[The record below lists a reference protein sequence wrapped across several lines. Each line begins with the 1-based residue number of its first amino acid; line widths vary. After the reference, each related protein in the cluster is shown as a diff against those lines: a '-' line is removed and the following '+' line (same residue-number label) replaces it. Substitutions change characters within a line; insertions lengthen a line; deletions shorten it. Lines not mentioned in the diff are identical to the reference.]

1 MAKTPIDERKLN
13 AEQKEAVEYGDGP
26 LLIIA
31 GAGTGKTTVVT
42 ERIKHL
48 ISSGRAKPSEILA
61 LTFTEKAAREMEERV
76 DIIMPYGYTQMWIS
90 TFHKFCDRCL
100 RQEAIHIG
108 LNPAYRLMTDTD
120 ATMLFRKHLFGFALE
135 YFRPLGNPTKFIG
148 GMLQHFSRLQ
158 DEDISPKEYLGWVK
172 SEKVKAKSE
181 EEKLEMQKF
190 EELAKA
196 YERYQDL
203 KVKEGLLDF
212 GDLITQALTL
222 FRKRKNILSFYQNQ
236 FKYILVDE
244 FQDTNIAQNELV
256 ILLAG
261 KKQNITAV
269 CDDDQSIYKF
279 RGAAV
284 SNVLSFRKS
293 FSKSKLIVLSQNYRS
308 TQAILDASYQLIQHN
323 NPDRLEVREHINKKL
338 TAARKLAGE
347 WPRLMYLDRVENE
360 ADTVAKEI
368 KKLGKKYEWRDF
380 AILVRAN
387 NHAEPFV
394 RALMRHDIPFQ
405 FLGPGQLFRQ
415 PEIRDLIAYLQVLH
429 NFEDNAAMFR
439 ILSME
444 YFGLSGRA
452 VAVLTNYAR
461 KNNVSLFEAC
471 EASENETLKKIVA
484 MIHRHLE
491 LLTKE
496 TAGQILFYFLTDTCM
511 MKHILDYTAPI
522 DEKRA
527 NNISKFFSKLKT
539 YETDHADAS
548 VPAVLDWIELS
559 MELGE
564 SPLANDTDLVT
575 NNAVNILS
583 MHSAKGLEFP
593 VVFLAN
599 IVSARFPTIERREQI
614 PIPDSLIKEE
624 LPEGDYHLEEE
635 RRLCYVG
642 MTRAKDSLYLTG
654 ANYYGEGKREK
665 KLSQFVY
672 EVVGEKAIVSPELP
686 PAQMS
691 LLDWKTEDLKEPS
704 AATKKL
710 TITYLSY
717 SQIETFRLC
726 PLHYK
731 LRYILHIP
739 TPPSASLSFGTS
751 VHDALHDFYEL
762 HAAGEK
768 VTKALLLSLLVNRW
782 QKAGYENKQYEER
795 MKKRGEQYLSD
806 FFDKEYDP
814 KTKVAALEQP
824 FTVPV
829 TQEGRTMKI
838 GGKID
843 RVDILPD
850 GKLEIID
857 YKTGRVPSRREV
869 DANLQLSMY
878 ALAASEIPAI
888 PFGKKPDDITL
899 SLYFFDAQT
908 KFSTTRTVAQLEKDK
923 ATVIDV
929 ARQIENSDFRCSGNQ
944 LCADC
949 EYKLFC
955 SVS

>member
-1 MAKTPIDERKLN
+1 
-13 AEQKEAVEYGDGP
+13 
-26 LLIIA
+26 
-31 GAGTGKTTVVT
+31 
-42 ERIKHL
+42 
-48 ISSGRAKPSEILA
+48 
-61 LTFTEKAAREMEERV
+61 
-76 DIIMPYGYTQMWIS
+76 
-90 TFHKFCDRCL
+90 
-100 RQEAIHIG
+100 
-108 LNPAYRLMTDTD
+108 
-120 ATMLFRKHLFGFALE
+120 
-135 YFRPLGNPTKFIG
+135 
-148 GMLQHFSRLQ
+148 
-158 DEDISPKEYLGWVK
+158 
-172 SEKVKAKSE
+172 
-181 EEKLEMQKF
+181 
-190 EELAKA
+190 
-196 YERYQDL
+196 
-203 KVKEGLLDF
+203 
-212 GDLITQALTL
+212 
-222 FRKRKNILSFYQNQ
+222 
-236 FKYILVDE
+236 
-244 FQDTNIAQNELV
+244 
-256 ILLAG
+256 
-261 KKQNITAV
+261 
-269 CDDDQSIYKF
+269 
-279 RGAAV
+279 
-284 SNVLSFRKS
+284 
-293 FSKSKLIVLSQNYRS
+293 
-308 TQAILDASYQLIQHN
+308 
-323 NPDRLEVREHINKKL
+323 
-338 TAARKLAGE
+338 
-347 WPRLMYLDRVENE
+347 
-360 ADTVAKEI
+360 
-368 KKLGKKYEWRDF
+368 
-380 AILVRAN
+380 
-387 NHAEPFV
+387 
-394 RALMRHDIPFQ
+394 
-405 FLGPGQLFRQ
+405 
-415 PEIRDLIAYLQVLH
+415 
-429 NFEDNAAMFR
+429 
-439 ILSME
+439 
-444 YFGLSGRA
+444 
-452 VAVLTNYAR
+452 
-461 KNNVSLFEAC
+461 
-471 EASENETLKKIVA
+471 
-484 MIHRHLE
+484 
-491 LLTKE
+491 
-496 TAGQILFYFLTDTCM
+496 
-511 MKHILDYTAPI
+511 
-522 DEKRA
+522 
-527 NNISKFFSKLKT
+527 
-539 YETDHADAS
+539 
-548 VPAVLDWIELS
+548 
-559 MELGE
+559 
-564 SPLANDTDLVT
+564 
-575 NNAVNILS
+575 
-583 MHSAKGLEFP
+583 
-593 VVFLAN
+593 
-599 IVSARFPTIERREQI
+599 
-614 PIPDSLIKEE
+614 
-624 LPEGDYHLEEE
+624 
-635 RRLCYVG
+635 

-665 KLSQFVY
+665 KLSPFVY

-782 QKAGYENKQYEER
+782 HKAGYENKQYEER

-888 PFGKKPDDITL
+888 PFGKKQDDITL